1 MEREVHIVSCI
12 LVLSILLRKGGGPVI
27 LTKSVRIKGKE
38 PNPSRAKR
46 MWSSVWP
53 KLAAIAL
60 FHLVWQAVVWSHW
73 KPSYVLPA
81 PGPVYRELWHQLT
94 DGTILDALRLTMWRA
109 AKGFGLALVIGT
121 TVGALVSR
129 IRVLRVAVGSMIT
142 GLQTMPSI
150 AWFPLS
156 LLLFKKSEAAIF
168 FVVVLGAAPSIANGV
183 IAGADQVPPVLLR
196 AGKVLGARGITL
208 WRHVVLPASLPG
220 YVAGLKQGWS
230 FAWRSLMAGELLV
243 IIPGHLSIGVQLQV
257 ARDLSDSVALVASM
271 VLIWVIGVVVDA
283 AGFGTL
289 ERHVARGRG
298 LQVA

>member
-1 MEREVHIVSCI
+1 MAIAEGHPHPGTEIDEELAGLDALETVADT
-12 LVLSILLRKGGGPVI
+12 GP
-27 LTKSVRIKGKE
+27 G
-38 PNPSRAKR
+38 RAR
-46 MWSSVWP
+46 RLWSAAWP

-60 FHLVWQAVVWSHW
+60 FHVVWQLVVWSGW
-73 KPSYVLPA
+73 KPDYVLPP
-81 PGPVYRELWHQLT
+81 PGRVYRELGHQIA

-109 AKGFGLALVIGT
+109 AKGFGLALLIGT
-121 TVGALVSR
+121 TIGALVSR
-129 IRVLRVAVGSMIT
+129 VRVLRVAVGSMIT

-156 LLLFKKSEAAIF
+156 LLLFKKSEAAIL

-196 AGKVLGARGITL
+196 AGKVLGAKGFTL

-257 ARDLSDSVALVASM
+257 ARDLADAVALVAAM
-271 VLIWVIGVVVDA
+271 VLIWAIGVVVDA
-283 AGFGTL
+283 AVFGTL
-289 ERHVARGRG
+289 ERAVARRRG
-298 LQVA
+298 LLVA